1 MTKCCALPASLL
13 GLSIDGEQTPR
24 PQPQTLS
31 ERDGRQQLGDSCL
44 PRPLCGHQP
53 RGPSRA
59 RCLRGH
65 PEHLGTAPEQPWEV
79 RDGLQ
84 HPPLAGASRLQP
96 GKPVPRGGYA
106 RSVTG
111 LWLLPRPGAGSRL
124 TPRGR
129 DLSSHH
135 RGAPMATA
143 PQLSWEQRRCR
154 GGMEGW
160 ARMGSALGFLCESR
174 VPCASCLAGPRGC
187 TWHGMARRGMAQHHH
202 GTAQHGTAHQ
212 QEPGVPARHV
222 PL

>member
-31 ERDGRQQLGDSCL
+31 ERDGHQQLGDSCL

-59 RCLRGH
+59 RCSRGH

-111 LWLLPRPGAGSRL
+111 LWLLPRPRAGSRL

-154 GGMEGW
+154 GGMESW

-174 VPCASCLAGPRGC
+174 VPCASCLAGP
-187 TWHGMARRGMAQHHH
+187 
-202 GTAQHGTAHQ
+202 
-212 QEPGVPARHV
+212 
-222 PL
+222 

>member
-59 RCLRGH
+59 RCSRGH

-111 LWLLPRPGAGSRL
+111 LWLLPRPGAGSRR

-129 DLSSHH
+129 DLSSAPPGSPDGHGSAGS
-135 RGAPMATA
+135 GAGA
-143 PQLSWEQRRCR
+143 
-154 GGMEGW
+154 GEGW
-160 ARMGSALGFLCESR
+160 RAGLGWGQPRDFCVRAGSPVRAALLDHEG
-174 VPCASCLAGPRGC
+174 A
-187 TWHGMARRGMAQHHH
+187 H
-202 GTAQHGTAHQ
+202 GTA
-212 QEPGVPARHV
+212 
-222 PL
+222 